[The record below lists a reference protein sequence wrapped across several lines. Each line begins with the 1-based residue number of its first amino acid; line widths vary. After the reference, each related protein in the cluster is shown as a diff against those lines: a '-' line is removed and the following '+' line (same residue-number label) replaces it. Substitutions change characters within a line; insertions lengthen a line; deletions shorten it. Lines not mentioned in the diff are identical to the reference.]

1 MLEIIEE
8 EEAQCT
14 FEDLIIEKATAR
26 PDAILSGLDL
36 IGMSSFSVLQQ
47 RCNAAMIEE

>member
-26 PDAILSGLDL
+26 ADAIFSGLDL
-36 IGMSSFSVLQQ
+36 IGMSSFSVLQK